1 MLKLTNIDNIVKLEY
16 GNWISWYSKT
26 LLSYEIINDEI
37 LKVYVIDEFEVSNP
51 YLDTEIDGVKITK
64 ATVPDVA
71 TIVLAG
77 LLNTLNINVACAF
90 FINGTI
96 VDTKFFS
103 IARTG
108 TNQSYEFS
116 TIQNLNAGDIVSV
129 RLTPAFSVGSCSV
142 AASPTS
148 NFITIM

>member
-37 LKVYVIDEFEVSNP
+37 LKV
-51 YLDTEIDGVKITK
+51 
-64 ATVPDVA
+64 
-71 TIVLAG
+71 
-77 LLNTLNINVACAF
+77 
-90 FINGTI
+90 
-96 VDTKFFS
+96 
-103 IARTG
+103 
-108 TNQSYEFS
+108 
-116 TIQNLNAGDIVSV
+116 SV